1 MFKRILNN
9 IFDIAGGNQIGR
21 MLNTK
26 KFPILMYH
34 RFSFENEPFK
44 LSANVFEQHISILKK
59 NYTVLSLEEISM
71 HLTNGQAL
79 PKNIAAI
86 TVDDGYADVYDIA
99 FPLLKK
105 HQIPATV
112 FLATNFIEY
121 RSWLWS
127 NRLEFILKNSK
138 KKEFSFALDQDY
150 HFNVSTFSGWHK
162 AQLRIYNYGR
172 TLPAVDKNLLLDSL
186 ADVLSVKVPDV
197 VIDQFA
203 PLNWDQIR
211 EMRDNGIHFGSHTR
225 GHEILSRL
233 SAGEAEVELRESKHL
248 IEEKLNQSVTTFCYP
263 NGTAEDYTKETISML
278 KETGYDCAVTTIDG
292 LNNGETDRFQLR
304 RMGCGE
310 DLFYF
315 KRKLAF
321 G

>member
-1 MFKRILNN
+1 MFKKILRN
-9 IFDIAGGNQIGR
+9 IFVIVGGNQIGR
-21 MLNTK
+21 MLNAR

-44 LSANVFEQHISILKK
+44 LPANVFERHISILKK
-59 NYTVLSLEEISM
+59 NYTVLSLEEISQY
-71 HLTNGQAL
+71 LINGQVL

-112 FLATNFIEY
+112 FLATDFIEY

-138 KKEFSFALDQDY
+138 KKEFSFTLDQDY
-150 HFNVSTFSGWHK
+150 HFNVSTFSGWHQ

-172 TLPAVDKNLLLDSL
+172 TLLVADKNLMLNNL

-203 PLNWDQIR
+203 PLNWDQIQ
-211 EMRDNGIHFGSHTR
+211 EMGNDGIQFGSHTR
-225 GHEILSRL
+225 GHEILAHL
-233 SAGEAEVELRESKHL
+233 SAGEVAVELRESKQL
-248 IEEKLNQSVTTFCYP
+248 IEDKLNQSVTTFCYP

-292 LNNGETDRFQLR
+292 LNNEETDRFQLR
-304 RMGCGE
+304 RMGCGD